1 MGEHLR
7 DALLRNTQRRKVCAG
22 VEAVLEALPEDA
34 LARELLDV
42 EMLEVPCSLDARDQ
56 LTRMVLSA
64 GLFMRVGT
72 PSSCGTDAD
81 RSV

>member
-1 MGEHLR
+1 M
-7 DALLRNTQRRKVCAG
+7 
-22 VEAVLEALPEDA
+22 EAVLEALPEDV

-56 LTRMVLSA
+56 LTRMVLVLSA

-72 PSSCGTDAD
+72 PSSCGTETQIAV
-81 RSV
+81 SKAVVF